1 MKTPVRLSAALVVCL
16 FFLSMAASQLPAS
29 AAPGDGG
36 PIRILMMMGN
46 HVGGYHYYTRDLW
59 EQCGWSLT
67 AAGLAPV
74 LQPCNLGVPFHVDT
88 LITQIT
94 DLSAYDCLAIMQT
107 RAYDGNSHSD
117 LLASPEAIA
126 LVQQAVAQG
135 LLVVATCGGVRV
147 LAAADVIDG
156 RTVTGYA
163 AYAAE
168 YIAAGATYAGDDVP
182 PILDGTIL
190 TSAAGR
196 YYCQQITETMRAYFA
211 ARTGAAAGMGGQERR
226 SEP

>member
-1 MKTPVRLSAALVVCL
+1 MKTPLRLAAVLAVCLLLPAVAAL
-16 FFLSMAASQLPAS
+16 LPSVS
-29 AAPGDGG
+29 AQTGDAQ

-59 EQCGWSLT
+59 EQCGWDLT
-67 AAGLAPV
+67 AAGLAPT
-74 LQPCNLGVPFHVDT
+74 LQPCNLGVAFHVDT
-88 LITQIT
+88 LITQIV
-94 DLSAYDCLAIMQT
+94 DLSGYDCLAIMQT
-107 RAYDGNSHSD
+107 KAYDGLSHSD

-147 LAAADVIDG
+147 LAAADVIAG

-163 AYAAE
+163 AYAPE

-190 TSAAGR
+190 TSAHGR

-211 ARTGAAAGMGGQERR
+211 TRAAARAGAQAGRGER
-226 SEP
+226 